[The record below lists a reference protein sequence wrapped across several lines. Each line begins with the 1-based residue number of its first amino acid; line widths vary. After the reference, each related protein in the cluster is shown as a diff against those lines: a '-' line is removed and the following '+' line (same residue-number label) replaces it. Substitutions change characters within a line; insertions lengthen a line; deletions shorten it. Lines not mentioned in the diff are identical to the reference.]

1 VIGPT
6 PAARVSLRG
15 RTANSIHRVLPWLAA
30 AALLVVPAA
39 LVFWNPTSSRR
50 APPDTD
56 GPWVLALLTVGVL
69 LGYGMG
75 ALVRARRVAG
85 EQHAGGAPRRAR
97 PSQAASPAAASGEL
111 NDSLDNLLT
120 IVAHGLEPH
129 AVALFVL
136 GLDRQALVLEAQRP
150 GGVAILPGPHGAGAD
165 LWTAALR
172 QRRVVALSGLP
183 GGAEA
188 VIYYDKRPALS
199 DVVVAPVMAD
209 GRVLGVLVADRV
221 DGRVFCPRDIRL
233 LESVAAQ
240 FGRALQLRAALSALS
255 REKRQKERFYQA
267 SRDFSAARTVEQV
280 AKVAISAAKRVV
292 EVEFAAVVVAG
303 DEDSPLSI
311 VAAEGADGTR
321 ARQLVGRVCS
331 LDSLVGRALGRK
343 RPTPGPQD
351 AGLTLFGP
359 GPGVTLGWV
368 QVLPL
373 VWKNL
378 SVGALVIGHGGT
390 EAIAPERLDL
400 AGVMADHA
408 AVAIANARLYER
420 MERMATTDGLT
431 GLVNHRQFQAV
442 FDAHLARAQRYGRKL
457 SLIFT
462 DIDHFKEVND
472 KHGHPIGDQV
482 LKRVAAIMRSTARRT
497 DVVARY
503 GGEEFAVL
511 MEETG
516 HSGAQHIAERIRKA
530 VEAEVFQSEAGAFHC
545 TLSLGVATFP
555 EDGPDKYRLTACAD
569 QALYLAKRSGRNQT
583 SVFSAVAARVAS

>member
-1 VIGPT
+1 M
-6 PAARVSLRG
+6 RG
-15 RTANSIHRVLPWLAA
+15 RTANSILRALPWLAA
-30 AALLVVPAA
+30 AASFVIAAALVLWSRSSGRRAGSFAEIAWVLVLLVV
-39 LVFWNPTSSRR
+39 
-50 APPDTD
+50 
-56 GPWVLALLTVGVL
+56 GVA
-69 LGYGMG
+69 LGYGLG
-75 ALVRARRVAG
+75 ALVRLRGRGAADIAEAR
-85 EQHAGGAPRRAR
+85 GGRRAR
-97 PSQAASPAAASGEL
+97 GAPPVTPAGASGEL
-111 NDSLDNLLT
+111 SDSFDNLMT

-136 GLDRQALVLEAQRP
+136 VPERDALLLEAQRP
-150 GGVAILPGPHGAGAD
+150 GGVAVKVGPHRVDGP
-165 LWTAALR
+165 LWEGPVR
-172 QRRVVALSGLP
+172 QRRVVSLASLSGGP
-183 GGAEA
+183 EA
-188 VIYYDKRPALS
+188 VVYYEKRPALS
-199 DVVVAPVMAD
+199 DVVAAPVMTD

-221 DGRVFCPRDIRL
+221 DGRLFGPRDVRL
-233 LESVAAQ
+233 LESLAAQ
-240 FGRALQLRAALSALS
+240 FGRALHLRTALSALS

-280 AKVAISAAKRVV
+280 AKVATGAAKRVL

-311 VAAEGADGTR
+311 VAAEGSESWS
-321 ARQLVGRVCS
+321 ARELVGRVCS

-343 RPTPGPQD
+343 RPTPGPHD

-359 GPGVTLGWV
+359 GPALPLGWV
-368 QVLPL
+368 QVVPL

-378 SVGALVIGHGGT
+378 SVGALVIGQSG
-390 EAIAPERLDL
+390 EESLPQERLDM

-408 AVAIANARLYER
+408 AVAIANARMYER

-442 FDAHLARAQRYGRKL
+442 FDAHLARAERYGRKL

-462 DIDHFKEVND
+462 DIDHFKDIND
-472 KHGHPIGDQV
+472 KYGHPVGDQV

-530 VEAEVFQSEAGAFHC
+530 VEAEVFHCEAETFHC

-555 EDGPDKYRLTACAD
+555 EDGSDKYRLTACAD
-569 QALYLAKRSGRNQT
+569 QALYQAKRSGRNQT